1 MTTKSVGGFMK
12 TFIFFL
18 WELLG
23 INPDFIN
30 IHSSRVP
37 KFNRKMKSQ
46 RKAIK
51 KAALEKEYLFDVE
64 FEETFA
70 IDAKPAYGQY
80 DVEQED
86 TPTGAVP
93 VDATAKHPSAKK
105 FENLAL
111 KKIKNSY

>member
-1 MTTKSVGGFMK
+1 MK
-12 TFIFFL
+12 TVIFFL
-18 WELLG
+18 WELLV
-23 INPDFIN
+23 INPNF

-37 KFNRKMKSQ
+37 KLNRKLKSH

-70 IDAKPAYGQY
+70 TDAKPAYGQY